1 MKGTTT
7 MTLTQLQKTW
17 ALGVLMIGT
26 SAVVL
31 AVVIAI
37 FLDTI
42 EASRPS
48 QNLIATCDRAVHVLF
63 TTTDAL
69 ELQRAEIII
78 RMLNCSIQNR
88 APQAVTSL

>member
-1 MKGTTT
+1 

-17 ALGVLMIGT
+17 ALGILMLGT

-31 AVVIAI
+31 VVVIAI

-48 QNLIATCDRAVHVLF
+48 QNLIATCDRAVHALF
-63 TTTDAL
+63 TTANAL

-78 RMLNCSIQNR
+78 RELNCGVR
-88 APQAVTSL
+88 RRLPQVDTSL